1 MREYK
6 NVYQT
11 ARELKGLTQEA
22 AAERLDISVES
33 LGAYEQDRRRPP
45 DSTVLRM
52 AQLYD
57 FPYLC
62 YQHLQTGNLGGVLP
76 SIQCKPL
83 EQATMRLVRLIGAM
97 AHEGRLGQL
106 MEIAEDGIIT
116 DDERPIHNDI
126 MAELEEIVRCY
137 FELEYAE
144 NRQKKTPVSVG
155 VADECMGK

>member
-1 MREYK
+1 MQSYK
-6 NVYQT
+6 NIYQA

-62 YQHLQTGNLGGVLP
+62 YQHIQAGALGSALP
-76 SIQCKPL
+76 VVQVTPL
-83 EQATMRLVRLIGAM
+83 EQATMRLVRLIGKFAKS
-97 AHEGRLGQL
+97 GRLDQL
-106 MEIAEDGIIT
+106 LEINEDGVITAEERPLHDAIMGELRDIIT
-116 DDERPIHNDI
+116 TGLALD
-126 MAELEEIVRCY
+126 
-137 FELEYAE
+137 YAT
-144 NRQKKTPVSVG
+144 RGQKESAQCG
-155 VADECMGK
+155 GRRD

>member
-1 MREYK
+1 MR
-6 NVYQT
+6 NNRNIYQT

-62 YQHLQTGNLGGVLP
+62 YQHIASGGLGSVLP
-76 SIQCKPL
+76 EVTPKSL
-83 EQATMRLVRLIGAM
+83 EQATMRLVRLIGKFAKS
-97 AHEGRLGQL
+97 GRLDQL
-106 MEIAEDGIIT
+106 LEINEDGQIT
-116 DDERPIHNDI
+116 AEERPLHDAI
-126 MAELEEIVRCY
+126 MDELREITSTY
-137 FELEYAE
+137 IELDCATQKESAQGGG
-144 NRQKKTPVSVG
+144 NR
-155 VADECMGK
+155 D